1 MRDRNS
7 QRPVYLLNVAQG
19 HNRVADLETYSR
31 VTASLRADKIPFKV
45 LSTRN
50 VLPGHPDVIVLAEE
64 YKAEAFSI
72 ALANKVNSVIYLAF
86 DRTAYLQHDT
96 SKQGGVLGQL
106 KAVAHDHAG
115 PVYID
120 NNRNQTYAIV

>member
-19 HNRVADLETYSR
+19 HNRVADLEAYSR
-31 VTASLRADKIPFKV
+31 VTASLRSDKVPFKV
-45 LSTRN
+45 LSTRGL
-50 VLPGHPDVIVLAEE
+50 LPGQPDVIVIPEE
-64 YKAEAFSI
+64 YKAEVFSI

-86 DRTAYLQHDT
+86 DRTAYIQHDT
-96 SKQGGVLGQL
+96 SNQGEVLGQL

-120 NNRNQTYAIV
+120 NNHNQTYAIV